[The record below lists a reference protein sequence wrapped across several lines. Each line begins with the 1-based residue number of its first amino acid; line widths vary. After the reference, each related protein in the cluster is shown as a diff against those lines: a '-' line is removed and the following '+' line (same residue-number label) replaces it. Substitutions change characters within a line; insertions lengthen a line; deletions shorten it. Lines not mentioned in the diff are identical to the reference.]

1 MKRAITFLFVLFV
14 SLSLVF
20 AGATKEKATT
30 DDIECGTMN
39 WQEPSD
45 IEIFPHPAIGEWKE
59 YTNLTSMILDLN
71 IGNVEYL
78 LVPTSV
84 ANYLKAQDDSLS
96 VAPGGKGVPTEIRM
110 AVRRTDDQLYKK
122 LENSINA
129 LKEDGTLDNLVNT
142 YINEINTV
150 SLEDSNLKSDETY
163 VVGVTG
169 DLPPMDYV
177 SPEGNPSGFNVAL
190 MTEIAKKNGIS
201 FKFVQ
206 VEAASRLVALMSKK
220 IDVIFW
226 YGNVEGYT
234 SEREELLVTSSY
246 YKDGISY
253 VTKSFDMK
261 KIQDAMKNNQ

>member
-30 DDIECGTMN
+30 DDIECGIMN

-96 VAPGGKGVPTEIRM
+96 VAPGGKGVPTEI
-110 AVRRTDDQLYKK
+110 
-122 LENSINA
+122 SC
-129 LKEDGTLDNLVNT
+129 
-142 YINEINTV
+142 
-150 SLEDSNLKSDETY
+150 
-163 VVGVTG
+163 
-169 DLPPMDYV
+169 
-177 SPEGNPSGFNVAL
+177 
-190 MTEIAKKNGIS
+190 KKN
-201 FKFVQ
+201 
-206 VEAASRLVALMSKK
+206 R
-220 IDVIFW
+220 
-226 YGNVEGYT
+226 
-234 SEREELLVTSSY
+234 
-246 YKDGISY
+246 
-253 VTKSFDMK
+253 
-261 KIQDAMKNNQ
+261 

>member
-1 MKRAITFLFVLFV
+1 MKKSMVVLIV
-14 SLSLVF
+14 LMLSFSIVF
-20 AGATKEKATT
+20 AGASSEKTT
-30 DDIECGTMN
+30 NDIECGIMN

-45 IEIFPHPAIGEWKE
+45 LEIFPHPAIGEWKE

-71 IGNVEYL
+71 AGNVEYL

-84 ANYLKAQDDSLS
+84 ANYLKAQDDSLT

-110 AVRRTDDQLYKK
+110 AVRKDDKELFEV
-122 LENSINA
+122 LEHGISA
-129 LKEDGTLDNLVNT
+129 LRDNGTLDKLVDTYITGISVGADGIETVNT
-142 YINEINTV
+142 
-150 SLEDSNLKSDETY
+150 DKTY

-177 SPEGNPSGFNVAL
+177 AADGNPSGFNVAL
-190 MTEIAKKNGIS
+190 MNEIAKAEGIS
-201 FKFVQ
+201 FSFVQ
-206 VEAASRLVALMSKK
+206 VEAPARLVALTSKK

-234 SEREELLVTSSY
+234 SQREELLVTSSY

-261 KIQDAMKNNQ
+261 RIQDAMNK

>member
-1 MKRAITFLFVLFV
+1 MKKTIVFLFVLLI

-20 AGATKEKATT
+20 ASATKEKATE
-30 DDIECGTMN
+30 DDIECGIMN

-59 YTNLTSMILDLN
+59 YTSLTSMILDLN
-71 IGNVEYL
+71 IGKIEYL

-110 AVRRTDDQLYKK
+110 AVRRTDSQLYKE
-122 LENSINA
+122 LEDAITA
-129 LKEDGTLDNLVNT
+129 LKEDGTLEELVNT
-142 YINEINTV
+142 YIDKINTV
-150 SLEDSNLKSDETY
+150 SMEDSNVKSDKTY
-163 VVGVTG
+163 VIGVTG

-190 MTEIAKKNGIS
+190 MNEIAQKMGIS

-206 VEAASRLVALMSKK
+206 VESASRLVALMSKK

-226 YGNVEGYT
+226 YGNVEGYS

-261 KIQDAMKNNQ
+261 RIQDAMKNN